1 MCLFRKINHTYTHTL
16 LMEGFSSWK
25 RSFSYFSISF
35 FQHGFL
41 NIQRQ
46 TTESRN
52 CIHFPSLRSRLK
64 EALRARSWST
74 MGLGQPLGDLRTW
87 LCVHVCTQ
95 GPQYPVHNVTTNQTY
110 VANNLCFPTDPPS
123 APCQISEELIAS
135 LHNPTGSH
143 KQKHLVF

>member
-1 MCLFRKINHTYTHTL
+1 MYLFRKINHTYTHTL

-52 CIHFPSLRSRLK
+52 YIHFPSLRSRLK
-64 EALRARSWST
+64 EARRARSWSSGPGAAPGWLT
-74 MGLGQPLGDLRTW
+74 H
-87 LCVHVCTQ
+87 LCVHMCTQ

-110 VANNLCFPTDPPS
+110 VANNLCFPTDPPP
-123 APCQISEELIAS
+123 APRQISEELIAS
-135 LHNPTGSH
+135 LHNPAGSH